1 MKKTIIIAIAL
12 LWQGI
17 VFAQCDD
24 KGISTDP
31 RDPNNIEKPV
41 LKTIF
46 FGFLTME
53 TTTVKSISG
62 CLDQIPILI

>member
-12 LWQGI
+12 LWQGF

-31 RDPNNIEKPV
+31 RNPTNTEKSS
-41 LKTIF
+41 TA
-46 FGFLTME
+46 
-53 TTTVKSISG
+53 
-62 CLDQIPILI
+62 